1 MKKLNQV
8 FKVINFVRSTRRLR
22 RQDCSTEYQ
31 RYPGTEWLNF
41 SWGFQDSQSKYFKKL
56 KFDIGDKQRNNK
68 FDQAKK

>member
-1 MKKLNQV
+1 MKKV
-8 FKVINFVRSTRRLR
+8 KPSFKNYKLCEKYSPI
-22 RQDCSTEYQ
+22 QYQ